1 MISLAN
7 RTIERG
13 KNKRKQ
19 KKELAKCQKRMEEK
33 DFRENG
39 CIPLEGSGTLSRTG
53 GAVGSVRSSASLN
66 ESGWG
71 GPNEGTPINQISSQD
86 NLGALRDEG
95 DESQPKTLWEAVS
108 WLPFNMY
115 KILTHLYLA

>member
-19 KKELAKCQKRMEEK
+19 KKELAKCQKRRDEK